1 MTFFEIS
8 GVPRDTKEQ
17 DDLINAQLEKF
28 LGLLPQLSATCATE
42 TVSGNQTLLN
52 TCNSMHD
59 QLYGLTEE
67 THTYVSNYI

>member
-8 GVPRDTKEQ
+8 GVPQDTDGQ
-17 DDLINAQLEKF
+17 DDLINAQMEKF

-52 TCNSMHD
+52 ACNGMYD
-59 QLYGLTEE
+59 KLYGLTEE